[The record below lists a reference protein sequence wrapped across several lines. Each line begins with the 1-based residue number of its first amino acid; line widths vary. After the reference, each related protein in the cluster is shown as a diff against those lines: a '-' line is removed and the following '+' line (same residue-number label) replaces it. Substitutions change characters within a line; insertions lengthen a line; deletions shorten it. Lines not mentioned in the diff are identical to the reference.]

1 MRHYGESGR
10 RGAAIQL
17 YRTFADALRTEL
29 DAQPEAETRAVFAEI
44 ARGGEERTSDPAAAD
59 GTLPSRSTTMARPN
73 DAPRTAIPRPAFGL
87 RAPLAILAG
96 ALIVATAFISYRQF
110 APLGA
115 QPGVVAERAAA
126 ADPASAISIA
136 VLPFLNLSGDANQ
149 EFFSDGM
156 TEEIT
161 SALAMVPDLKVVA
174 RTSAFQFKGEKN
186 DIARGGSGAERDSS
200 DRRLGAQG
208 WKPGAHHGTAHRS
221 R

>member
-1 MRHYGESGR
+1 M
-10 RGAAIQL
+10 
-17 YRTFADALRTEL
+17 
-29 DAQPEAETRAVFAEI
+29 
-44 ARGGEERTSDPAAAD
+44 
-59 GTLPSRSTTMARPN
+59 
-73 DAPRTAIPRPAFGL
+73 RPAFRL

-96 ALIVATAFISYRQF
+96 VLIVATALISYRQF
-110 APLGA
+110 ALLGTP
-115 QPGVVAERAAA
+115 QGIVAERAAA

-186 DIARGGSGAERDSS
+186 DMRAVGQALNATHLIEGSVRKDGNRVRITRAAHRGRQAGRISGARTTTASSAIFSRPRKRSLERSS
-200 DRRLGAQG
+200 AL
-208 WKPGAHHGTAHRS
+208 
-221 R
+221 